1 MRAMIQA
8 FTTEG
13 DDQRNGNDGY
23 YFESYSSIG
32 IHEVMLR
39 DEPRTIGYR
48 DALAALSLSGKVVMD
63 AGCGTGVLSIF
74 AALNGAQRV
83 IGIER
88 GAVARQAEK
97 IVRHNRLEHTI
108 SIVQGRV
115 EDLALP
121 DLEGEVDVLV
131 SEWMGYGLYFENM
144 LASVMSARDRFLKQ
158 DGVLVPR
165 ACSLHIQALS
175 FDVDDDRLAFWNNVY
190 GIDMSPVASIFV
202 EEAQVQLC
210 REIDVCSSRITLHE
224 LDIRSMDEDDLD
236 FANDFVLVIYCIC
249 PRSIMFG

>member
-8 FTTEG
+8 FTAEG
-13 DDQRNGNDGY
+13 DDPRNSNDGY

-48 DALAALSLSGKVVMD
+48 DALAALGLYGKVVM
-63 AGCGTGVLSIF
+63 GVLSIF
-74 AALNGAQRV
+74 AALNGAQKV
-83 IGIER
+83 VGIER

-97 IVRHNRLEHTI
+97 IVKHNRLEHTV

-144 LASVMSARDRFLKQ
+144 LASVISARDRFLKQ
-158 DGVLVPR
+158 DGALVPR

-190 GIDMSPVASIFV
+190 GIDMSSVASLFV

-210 REIDVCSSRITLHE
+210 RESDVCSSRVTLHH
-224 LDIRSMDEDDLD
+224 LDIRSVDEDDLD
-236 FANDFVLVIYCIC
+236 FANDFVLVSYCIC
-249 PRSIMFG
+249 PL